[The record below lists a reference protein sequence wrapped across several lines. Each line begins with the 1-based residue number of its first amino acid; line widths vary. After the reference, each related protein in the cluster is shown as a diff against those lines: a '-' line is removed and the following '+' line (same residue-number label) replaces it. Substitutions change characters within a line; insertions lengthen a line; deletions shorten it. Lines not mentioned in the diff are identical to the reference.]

1 MSAGNANTF
10 SCDLFNELTGLEET
24 SNIRFTWNKQSG
36 QLPDAY
42 DPKPNGD
49 IVLYNLQERDSGVYV
64 CKIEDLNTGKLYE
77 AVTSLIVLPVEQEA
91 IVPLTVEVVRSATLI
106 QGRDT
111 EFVCTVQGGKSP
123 VVTWKKISDN
133 LDPNR
138 HIQNGNNL
146 QIKNIQ
152 PEDRGYFP
160 CNR

>member
-10 SCDLFNELTGLEET
+10 SCDLFNELTGLE
-24 SNIRFTWNKQSG
+24 K
-36 QLPDAY
+36 
-42 DPKPNGD
+42 
-49 IVLYNLQERDSGVYV
+49 
-64 CKIEDLNTGKLYE
+64 
-77 AVTSLIVLPVEQEA
+77 
-91 IVPLTVEVVRSATLI
+91 TVEVVHSATLI
-106 QGRDT
+106 QWRDT

-152 PEDRGYFP
+152 PEDRGYFQCQADSEDSQTASAHVIVDVEARESP
-160 CNR
+160 KIEVYPTGDEIEIELGSVAYAQCRVTAGAPTLVIFSLMNNF